1 MITIRE
7 MNNLINFVNY
17 QSRIIG
23 MLWERTMDD
32 APLPSFEQYLLDEE
46 KRKDKLRQQE
56 IEFMRQALRDSQTG
70 SQEGG

>member
-23 MLWERTMDD
+23 MLWERTMGDE
-32 APLPSFEQYLLDEE
+32 PLPSFEQYLLDEE
-46 KRKDKLRQQE
+46 KRKDRLRQQE
-56 IEFMRQALRDSQTG
+56 IEIMRQMFRDSQTG
-70 SQEGG
+70 LQEKG